1 MKKLLY
7 LLLLLPLGLLASCDS
22 DDDLP
27 DVDITVT
34 FDNVVE
40 GEDAIYIV
48 KGDSL
53 KIQSVTCKGNDNKQ
67 AMVNEVT
74 YVLDGFPLGTSVI
87 APYGAAIATDN
98 FSAGKFLLGMRMNV
112 LQVDKTLAFGV
123 ISFGFKVVESAADLP
138 DGKEPGTLTRTV
150 RMSAKK

>member
-7 LLLLLPLGLLASCDS
+7 LLLLLPLGFLASCDS
-22 DDDLP
+22 DNDLP

-40 GEDAIYIV
+40 GEDAIYVV
-48 KGDSL
+48 KGDTL
-53 KIQSVTCKGNDNKQ
+53 KIESVTCKGNDNKQ

-74 YVLDGFPLGTSVI
+74 YVLDGFPLGTSII
-87 APYGAAIATDN
+87 APYGATIATDN
-98 FSAGKFLLGMRMNV
+98 FSAGKFLLGLRMNV
-112 LQVDKTLAFGV
+112 LQVDKSLAFGV
-123 ISFGFKVVESAADLP
+123 ISFGFKVVDSADELP

-150 RMSAKK
+150 QMSPKK

>member
-7 LLLLLPLGLLASCDS
+7 LLLLLPLGFLASCDS
-22 DDDLP
+22 DNDLP

-40 GEDAIYIV
+40 GEDAIYVV
-48 KGDSL
+48 KGDTL

-74 YVLDGFPLGTSVI
+74 YVLDGFPLGTSII
-87 APYGAAIATDN
+87 APYGAEIATDN

-112 LQVDKTLAFGV
+112 LQVDKSLAFGV
-123 ISFGFKVVESAADLP
+123 ISFGFKVVDNAADLP

-150 RMSAKK
+150 QMSPKK

>member
-7 LLLLLPLGLLASCDS
+7 LLLLLPLGFLASCDS
-22 DDDLP
+22 DNDLP

-40 GEDAIYIV
+40 GEDAIYVV
-48 KGDSL
+48 KGDTL

-74 YVLDGFPLGTSVI
+74 YVLDGFPLGTSII
-87 APYGAAIATDN
+87 APYGATIATDN
-98 FSAGKFLLGMRMNV
+98 FSAGKFLLGLRMNV
-112 LQVDKTLAFGV
+112 LQVDKSLAFGV
-123 ISFGFKVVESAADLP
+123 ISFGFKVVDSADELP

-150 RMSAKK
+150 QMSPKK